1 MLTTERRKPGWL
13 LYPGWVVL
21 SALSIPLA
29 WGITWVVISQ
39 IEKVIGGTIQV
50 GGQTRITE
58 DYLASFILFPL
69 LFLFT
74 GLLQYLIL
82 GHYLTGMGWWI
93 PATALSWLLPLGI
106 MRLVYFFL
114 PAGLAVDSTLLNALL
129 IALMGSLIGLS
140 QWLVLRKHVRQA
152 GWWILACAVGW
163 GLVFLVT
170 GPSISSTPDV
180 VVVALLPPL
189 VTCLALWAL
198 LDWLPQRD

>member
-1 MLTTERRKPGWL
+1 MLTTESRKPGWL

-29 WGITWVVISQ
+29 WGITLVVISQ
-39 IEKVIGGTIQV
+39 IEKVIGDTIQV

-58 DYLASFILFPL
+58 DYLASFVLFPL

-82 GHYLTGMGWWI
+82 RHYLPGMGWWI
-93 PATALSWLLPLGI
+93 PATALSWLLPFGI
-106 MRLVYFFL
+106 MRLVYFLL

-129 IALMGSLIGLS
+129 IALMGSLIGLI

-163 GLVFLVT
+163 GLAFLVI
-170 GPSISSTPDV
+170 GPSISSTLDV
-180 VVVALLPPL
+180 VIVALLPPL

-198 LDWLPQRD
+198 LDWLPRRD